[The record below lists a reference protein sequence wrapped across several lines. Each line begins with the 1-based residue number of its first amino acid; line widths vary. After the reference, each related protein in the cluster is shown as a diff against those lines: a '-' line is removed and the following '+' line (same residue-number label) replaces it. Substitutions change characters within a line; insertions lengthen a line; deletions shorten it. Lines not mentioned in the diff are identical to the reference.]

1 MADNNID
8 QKIQSVVGDTIE
20 DAIKNEEPVE
30 IEVVTEEATISDE
43 PLDIGAEFCGNLA
56 EHMDDSELGRISS
69 TLMEE
74 YENDKSS
81 REEWS
86 RTYVQGLDLLGFKY
100 DDRTRPFRGASGV
113 THPLL
118 AEAVTQFSS
127 TAFKEMMPSDGPV
140 RTRVIGKESVEVY
153 QQAQR
158 VKEFMNYQIT
168 NVMEEYTPE
177 LDQML
182 FYLPLSGSTFKKV
195 YYDAQLGRAVSKF
208 IPAEDLIVPY
218 TASDLDSC
226 ERITHVVKQ
235 SENDIRKKQVAGFY
249 RDIELSP
256 TTDNPTYNSANIQGK
271 IDQIDGIQQTGESYI
286 NTLLEM
292 HVDLDLE
299 GYENQDSAGEPTGI
313 KLPYIVTIDEQS
325 GKVLAIR
332 RNYDEGDELFKKK
345 QYFVHFKF
353 LPGLGFY
360 GFGLIHLIGGLSRTA
375 TQALRQLID
384 AGTLSNLP
392 AGFKARGLR
401 IAETDQPLQPG
412 EFRDVDAPSGEIRA
426 GLMPLPYKEP
436 SQTLFALLGFV
447 VQAGQRFAQI
457 ADMQVGD
464 ANQGAPVG
472 TTIALLERGSRIM
485 SSIHKRMYYSMH
497 KEFKLLANVIQTYL
511 PPEYPYMVVGGD
523 RSIKQEDFDERVD
536 IIPVADPNIFSM
548 AQRIQL
554 AQTQLQLAMSAP
566 QLHNVKEA
574 YIRMY
579 EALGV
584 HDIDKIMKLEKPEP
598 MSPTMENQKLIDQD
612 KIEAYEGQNHDAH
625 IQAHLVFGLSPV
637 VQLMPQIGVD
647 INKHILQ
654 HVSLKAKEA
663 VAQQIEQA
671 ERQMGQVAEG
681 TNLEQMT
688 ESQIAALEAQFLG
701 EVKQL
706 QAQMSGEGQPD
717 PVIQLKQQELQQRAM
732 KDQAELQFDQTKL
745 GFEQKK
751 LQQKDEID
759 RARIDSAE
767 DIAQL
772 RANINLQKLDQ
783 QAKGPGFQYKKKGG
797 KV

>member
-1 MADNNID
+1 MAENNID
-8 QKIQSVVGDTIE
+8 QKIQSVVGETIE
-20 DAIKNEEPVE
+20 DAIENKEPVE
-30 IEVVTEEATISDE
+30 IEIVTEETVVDDE
-43 PLDIGAEFCGNLA
+43 PIELDFYANLA
-56 EHMDDSELGRISS
+56 EEMDDSELGRISS
-69 TLMEE
+69 DLMGD

-140 RTRVIGKESVEVY
+140 RTRVVGKESVEVY

-168 NVMEEYTPE
+168 QVMEEYTPE

-208 IPAEDLIVPY
+208 VPAEDLVVPY

-235 SENDIRKKQVAGFY
+235 SNNDIRKKQVNGFY
-249 RDIELSP
+249 RDIELNP
-256 TTDNPTYNSANIQGK
+256 TTENPTYNSANIQGK
-271 IDQIDGIQQTGESYI
+271 IDQIDGIQQTGESMMI
-286 NTLLEM
+286 TLLEF

-299 GYENQDSAGEPTGI
+299 GFENQKDGEETGI
-313 KLPYIVTIDEQS
+313 KLPYIVTLDEQS
-325 GKVLAIR
+325 GKILAIR
-332 RNYDEGDELFKKK
+332 RNYVEGDELFKKQ
-345 QYFVHFKF
+345 QYFVHYKF

-384 AGTLSNLP
+384 AGTLANLP
-392 AGFKARGLR
+392 AGFKTRGLR
-401 IAETDQPLQPG
+401 IKDSDEPLQPG
-412 EFRDVDAPSGEIRA
+412 EFRDVDAPSGAIRE

-485 SSIHKRMYYSMH
+485 SSIHKRMYYAMQQ
-497 KEFKLLANVIQTYL
+497 EFKLLASVIQTCL
-511 PPEYPYMVVGGD
+511 PEEYPYNVVGGE
-523 RSIKQEDFDERVD
+523 RSIKQTDFDERVD
-536 IIPVADPNIFSM
+536 IIPIADPNIFSM

-554 AQTQLQLAMSAP
+554 AQTQLQLATSAP

-574 YIRMY
+574 YVRMY

-598 MSPTMENQKLIDQD
+598 MSPSMENQKLIDED

-625 IQAHLVFGLSPV
+625 IQAHLILGLGPI
-637 VQLMPQIGVD
+637 VQLMPQIGVE
-647 INKHILQ
+647 INKHVLQ
-654 HVSLKAKEA
+654 HVTLKAEEA
-663 VAQQIEQA
+663 VAAQIEQA
-671 ERQMGQVAEG
+671 EQQMGQVAEG
-681 TNLEQMT
+681 AKLEAMT
-688 ESQIAALEAQFLG
+688 ESQIATLEAQFLQ
-701 EVKQL
+701 EVQQL
-706 QAQMSGEGQPD
+706 QSQMSGEGEPD

-732 KDQAELQFDQTKL
+732 NDQAKLKYDQQRL
-745 GFEQKK
+745 GFEQNK
-751 LQQKDEID
+751 LQQKDSVD
-759 RARIDSAE
+759 HARIDSQE

-772 RANINLQKLDQ
+772 RANINLKKLDAQ
-783 QAKGPGFQYKKKGG
+783 GKGPGFQYKKNGSG
-797 KV
+797 K

>member
-1 MADNNID
+1 MAENNID
-8 QKIQSVVGDTIE
+8 QKIQSVVGETIE
-20 DAIKNEEPVE
+20 DAIQNEEPVDIE
-30 IEVVTEEATISDE
+30 IVSEETIITDE
-43 PLDIGAEFCGNLA
+43 PLNAKDDFFANLA
-56 EHMDDSELGRISS
+56 EDMDDTDLGRISS
-69 TLMEE
+69 DLMEE

-81 REEWS
+81 RQEWS
-86 RTYVQGLDLLGFKY
+86 QTYVQGLDLLGFKY

-140 RTRVIGKESVEVY
+140 RTRVMGKESVEVF

-168 NVMEEYTPE
+168 QVMKEYTPE

-195 YYDAQLGRAVSKF
+195 YYDGTLDRAVSKF
-208 IPAEDLIVPY
+208 VPAEDLIVPY
-218 TASDLDSC
+218 TATDLDSC

-249 RDIELSP
+249 RDIELNP
-256 TTDNPTYNSANIQGK
+256 TSEDPTYNSANIQGK
-271 IDQIDGIQQTGESYI
+271 IDQIDGVQQTGESYMI
-286 NTLLEM
+286 TLLEM

-299 GYENQDSAGEPTGI
+299 GYENKDDKGEQTKI
-313 KLPYIVTIDEQS
+313 KLPYIVTMDEQS

-332 RNYDEGDELFKKK
+332 RNYDEDDPLYKKK

-392 AGFKARGLR
+392 AGFKTRGLR
-401 IAETDQPLQPG
+401 IADNDSPLQPG
-412 EFRDVDAPSGEIRA
+412 EFRDVDAPSGAIRE

-436 SQTLFALLGFV
+436 STTLFNLLGFV
-447 VQAGQRFAQI
+447 VQAGQRFAQV

-485 SSIHKRMYYSMH
+485 SSIHKRMYYSMQ
-497 KEFKLLANVIQTYL
+497 KEFKLLANVIQTCL
-511 PPEYPYMVVGGD
+511 PNEYPYAVVGGE
-523 RSIKQEDFDERVD
+523 RSIKQSDFDNRVD

-554 AQTQLQLAMSAP
+554 AQTQLQLATSAP

-584 HDIDKIMKLEKPEP
+584 KDIDKIMKLEKPEP
-598 MSPTMENQKLIDQD
+598 MSPTQENQKLIDQD

-625 IQAHLVFGLSPV
+625 IQAHIVFGLSPI
-637 VQLMPQIGVD
+637 VQLMPQIAVD
-647 INKHILQ
+647 LNKHILE
-654 HVSLKAKEA
+654 HVTLKAKEA
-663 VAQQIEQA
+663 VAGQIEQA
-671 ERQMGQVAEG
+671 EQQMGQVAEG
-681 TNLEQMT
+681 ENIEDMT
-688 ESQIAALEAQFLG
+688 QSQIATLEAQFMQ

-706 QAQMSGEGQPD
+706 QSQLSGEGEPD
-717 PVIQLKQQELQQRAM
+717 PVIALKQQELQQRAM
-732 KDQAELQFDQTKL
+732 NDQQRLQYDQQRL
-745 GFEQKK
+745 GFDQKK

-759 RARIDSAE
+759 RARIDSSE

-772 RANINLQKLDQ
+772 RANVNLKKFKKD
-783 QAKGPGFQYKKKGG
+783 AKGPGFQYIKNGG
-797 KV
+797 

>member
-1 MADNNID
+1 MAENNID
-8 QKIQSVVGDTIE
+8 QKIQSVVGETIE
-20 DAIKNEEPVE
+20 DAIQNEEPVDIE
-30 IEVVTEEATISDE
+30 IVSEETIITDE
-43 PLDIGAEFCGNLA
+43 PLNAKDDFFANLA
-56 EHMDDSELGRISS
+56 EDMDDSDLGRISS
-69 TLMEE
+69 DLMEE

-81 REEWS
+81 RQEWS
-86 RTYVQGLDLLGFKY
+86 QTYVQGLDLLGFKY

-118 AEAVTQFSS
+118 AEAVTQFSA

-140 RTRVIGKESVEVY
+140 RTRVMGKESVEVF

-168 NVMEEYTPE
+168 QVMEEYTPE

-195 YYDAQLGRAVSKF
+195 YYDGTLDRAVSKF
-208 IPAEDLIVPY
+208 VPAEDLIVPY
-218 TASDLDSC
+218 TATDLDSC

-249 RDIELSP
+249 RDIELNP
-256 TTDNPTYNSANIQGK
+256 TAEDPTYNSANIQGK
-271 IDQIDGIQQTGESYI
+271 IDQIDGVQQTGESYMI
-286 NTLLEM
+286 TLLEM

-299 GYENQDSAGEPTGI
+299 GYENKDDKGEQTKI
-313 KLPYIVTIDEQS
+313 KLPYIVTMDEQS
-325 GKVLAIR
+325 GKVLSIR
-332 RNYDEGDELFKKK
+332 RNYDEDDSLYKKK

-392 AGFKARGLR
+392 AGFKTRGLR
-401 IAETDQPLQPG
+401 IADNDTPLQPG
-412 EFRDVDAPSGEIRA
+412 EFRDVDAPSGAIRE

-436 SQTLFALLGFV
+436 STTLFNLLGFV
-447 VQAGQRFAQI
+447 VQAGQRFAQV

-485 SSIHKRMYYSMH
+485 SSIHKRMYYSMQ
-497 KEFKLLANVIQTYL
+497 KEFKLLANVIQTCL
-511 PPEYPYMVVGGD
+511 PNEYPYAVVGGE
-523 RSIKQEDFDERVD
+523 RSIKQSDFDNRVD
-536 IIPVADPNIFSM
+536 IVPVADPNIFSM

-554 AQTQLQLAMSAP
+554 AQTQLQLATSAP

-584 HDIDKIMKLEKPEP
+584 KDIDKIMKLEKPEP
-598 MSPTMENQKLIDQD
+598 MSPTQENQKLIDQD

-625 IQAHLVFGLSPV
+625 IQAHIVFGLSPI
-637 VQLMPQIGVD
+637 VQLMPQIAVD
-647 INKHILQ
+647 LNKHILE
-654 HVSLKAKEA
+654 HVTLKAKEA
-663 VAQQIEQA
+663 VAGQIEQA
-671 ERQMGQVAEG
+671 EQQMGQAAEG
-681 TNLEQMT
+681 ENIEDMT
-688 ESQIAALEAQFLG
+688 QSQIATLEAQFMQ

-706 QAQMSGEGQPD
+706 QSQLSGEGEQD
-717 PVIQLKQQELQQRAM
+717 PVIALKQQELQQRAM
-732 KDQAELQFDQTKL
+732 NDQQRLQYDQQRL
-745 GFEQKK
+745 GFDQKK

-759 RARIDSAE
+759 KARIDSSE

-772 RANINLQKLDQ
+772 RANVNLKKFKKDQ
-783 QAKGPGFQYKKKGG
+783 KGPGFQYIKNGG
-797 KV
+797 

>member
-1 MADNNID
+1 MAENNID
-8 QKIQSVVGDTIE
+8 QKIQSVVGETIE
-20 DAIKNEEPVE
+20 DAIQNEEPVDIE
-30 IEVVTEEATISDE
+30 IVSEETIITDE
-43 PLDIGAEFCGNLA
+43 PLNAKDDFFANLA
-56 EHMDDSELGRISS
+56 EDMDDTDLGRISS
-69 TLMEE
+69 DLMEE

-81 REEWS
+81 RQEWS
-86 RTYVQGLDLLGFKY
+86 QTYVQGLDLLGFKY

-140 RTRVIGKESVEVY
+140 RTRVMGKESVEVF

-168 NVMEEYTPE
+168 QVMEEYTPE

-195 YYDAQLGRAVSKF
+195 YYDGTLDRAVSKF
-208 IPAEDLIVPY
+208 VPAEDLIVPY
-218 TASDLDSC
+218 TATDLDSC

-249 RDIELSP
+249 RDIELNP
-256 TTDNPTYNSANIQGK
+256 TSEDPTYNSANIQGK
-271 IDQIDGIQQTGESYI
+271 IDQIDGVQQTGESYMI
-286 NTLLEM
+286 TLLEM

-299 GYENQDSAGEPTGI
+299 GYENKDDKGEQTKI
-313 KLPYIVTIDEQS
+313 KLPYIVTMDEQS

-332 RNYDEGDELFKKK
+332 RNYDEDDPLYKKK

-392 AGFKARGLR
+392 AGFKTRGLR
-401 IAETDQPLQPG
+401 IADNDSPLQPG
-412 EFRDVDAPSGEIRA
+412 EFRDVDAPSGAIRE

-436 SQTLFALLGFV
+436 STTLFNLLGFV
-447 VQAGQRFAQI
+447 VQAGQRFAQV

-485 SSIHKRMYYSMH
+485 SSIHKRMYYSMQ
-497 KEFKLLANVIQTYL
+497 KEFKLLANVIQTCL
-511 PPEYPYMVVGGD
+511 PNEYPYAVVGGE
-523 RSIKQEDFDERVD
+523 RSIKQSDFDDRVD

-554 AQTQLQLAMSAP
+554 AQTQLQLATSAP

-584 HDIDKIMKLEKPEP
+584 KDIDKIMKLEKPEP
-598 MSPTMENQKLIDQD
+598 MSPTQENQKLIDQD

-625 IQAHLVFGLSPV
+625 IQAHIVFGLSPI
-637 VQLMPQIGVD
+637 VQLMPQIAVD
-647 INKHILQ
+647 LNKHILE
-654 HVSLKAKEA
+654 HVTLKAKEA
-663 VAQQIEQA
+663 VAGQIEQA
-671 ERQMGQVAEG
+671 EQQMGQVAEG
-681 TNLEQMT
+681 ENIEDMT
-688 ESQIAALEAQFLG
+688 QSQIATLEAQFMQ

-706 QAQMSGEGQPD
+706 QSQLSGEGEPD
-717 PVIQLKQQELQQRAM
+717 PVIALKQQELQQRAM
-732 KDQAELQFDQTKL
+732 NDQQRLQYDQQRL
-745 GFEQKK
+745 GFDQKK

-759 RARIDSAE
+759 RARIDSSE

-772 RANINLQKLDQ
+772 RANVNLKKFKKD
-783 QAKGPGFQYKKKGG
+783 AKGPGFQYIKNGG
-797 KV
+797 

>member
-1 MADNNID
+1 MAENNID
-8 QKIQSVVGDTIE
+8 QKIQSVVGETIE
-20 DAIKNEEPVE
+20 DAIENKEPVE
-30 IEVVTEEATISDE
+30 IEIVTEETIVDDE
-43 PLDIGAEFCGNLA
+43 PIEVDFYANLA
-56 EHMDDSELGRISS
+56 EEMDDSELGRISS
-69 TLMEE
+69 DLMGD

-118 AEAVTQFSS
+118 AEAATQFSA

-140 RTRVIGKESVEVY
+140 RTRVVGKESVEVY

-168 NVMEEYTPE
+168 QVMEEYTPE

-208 IPAEDLIVPY
+208 VPAEDLIVPY

-235 SENDIRKKQVAGFY
+235 SDNDIRKKQVNGFY

-256 TTDNPTYNSANIQGK
+256 TTENPTYNSANIKGK
-271 IDQIDGIQQTGESYI
+271 IDQIDGIQQTGESMMV
-286 NTLLEM
+286 TLLEF

-299 GYENQDSAGEPTGI
+299 GFENQKDGEETGI
-313 KLPYIVTIDEQS
+313 KLPYIVTLDEQS
-325 GKVLAIR
+325 GKILAIR
-332 RNYDEGDELFKKK
+332 RNYTEGDELFKKQ

-384 AGTLSNLP
+384 AGTLANLP
-392 AGFKARGLR
+392 AGFKTRGLR
-401 IAETDQPLQPG
+401 IKDSDEPLQPG
-412 EFRDVDAPSGEIRA
+412 EFRDVDAPSGAIRE

-447 VQAGQRFAQI
+447 VQAGQRFAQV

-485 SSIHKRMYYSMH
+485 SSIHKRMYYAMQQ
-497 KEFKLLANVIQTYL
+497 EFRLLACVIQTCL
-511 PPEYPYMVVGGD
+511 PEEYPYNVVGGE
-523 RSIKQEDFDERVD
+523 RSIKQTDFDERVD
-536 IIPVADPNIFSM
+536 IIPIADPNIFSM

-554 AQTQLQLAMSAP
+554 AQTQLQLATSAP

-598 MSPTMENQKLIDQD
+598 MSPSMENQKLIEED

-625 IQAHLVFGLSPV
+625 IQAHLVLGLSPI
-637 VQLMPQIGVD
+637 VQLMPQIG
-647 INKHILQ
+647 IELNKHILQ
-654 HVSLKAKEA
+654 HVTIKAKEA
-663 VAQQIEQA
+663 VAMQIEQA
-671 ERQMGQVAEG
+671 EQQMGQVAEG
-681 TNLEQMT
+681 GNLEAMT
-688 ESQIAALEAQFLG
+688 ESQIATLEAQFLQ
-701 EVKQL
+701 EVQQL
-706 QAQMSGEGQPD
+706 QSQMSGEGEPD

-732 KDQAELQFDQTKL
+732 NDQAKLQYDQQRL
-745 GFEQKK
+745 GFEQTK
-751 LQQKDEID
+751 LQQKDSID
-759 RARIDSAE
+759 NARIDSQE

-772 RANINLQKLDQ
+772 RANINLKKLDAQ
-783 QAKGPGFQYKKKGG
+783 GKGPGFQYKKNGSG
-797 KV
+797 K

>member
-1 MADNNID
+1 MAENNID
-8 QKIQSVVGDTIE
+8 QKIQSVVGETIE
-20 DAIKNEEPVE
+20 DAIQNEEPVDIE
-30 IEVVTEEATISDE
+30 IVSEETIITDE
-43 PLDIGAEFCGNLA
+43 PLNAKDDFFANLA
-56 EHMDDSELGRISS
+56 EDMDDSDLGRISS
-69 TLMEE
+69 DLMEE

-81 REEWS
+81 RQEWS
-86 RTYVQGLDLLGFKY
+86 QTYVQGLDLLGFKY

-118 AEAVTQFSS
+118 AEAVTQFSA

-140 RTRVIGKESVEVY
+140 RTRVMGKESVEVF

-168 NVMEEYTPE
+168 QVMEEYTPE

-195 YYDAQLGRAVSKF
+195 YYDGTLDRAVSKF
-208 IPAEDLIVPY
+208 VPAEDLIVPY
-218 TASDLDSC
+218 TATDLDSC

-249 RDIELSP
+249 RDIELNP
-256 TTDNPTYNSANIQGK
+256 TAEDPTYNSANIQGK
-271 IDQIDGIQQTGESYI
+271 IDQIDGVQQTGESYMI
-286 NTLLEM
+286 TLLEM

-299 GYENQDSAGEPTGI
+299 GYENKDDKGEQTKI
-313 KLPYIVTIDEQS
+313 KLPYIVTMDEQS

-332 RNYDEGDELFKKK
+332 RNYDEDDPLYKKK

-392 AGFKARGLR
+392 AGFKTRGLR
-401 IAETDQPLQPG
+401 IADNDTPLQPG
-412 EFRDVDAPSGEIRA
+412 EFRDVDAPSGAIRE

-436 SQTLFALLGFV
+436 STTLFNLLGFV
-447 VQAGQRFAQI
+447 VQAGQRFAQV

-485 SSIHKRMYYSMH
+485 SSIHKRMYYSMQ
-497 KEFKLLANVIQTYL
+497 KEFKLLANVIQTCL
-511 PPEYPYMVVGGD
+511 PNEYPYAVVGGE
-523 RSIKQEDFDERVD
+523 RSIKQSDFDDRVD

-554 AQTQLQLAMSAP
+554 AQTQLQLATSAP

-584 HDIDKIMKLEKPEP
+584 KDIDKIMKLEKPEP
-598 MSPTMENQKLIDQD
+598 MSPTQENQKLIDQD

-625 IQAHLVFGLSPV
+625 IQAHIVFGLSPI
-637 VQLMPQIGVD
+637 VQLMPQIAVD
-647 INKHILQ
+647 LNKHILE
-654 HVSLKAKEA
+654 HVTLQAKEA
-663 VAQQIEQA
+663 VAGQIEQA
-671 ERQMGQVAEG
+671 EQQMGQVAEG
-681 TNLEQMT
+681 ENIEDMT
-688 ESQIAALEAQFLG
+688 QSQIATLEAQFMQ

-706 QAQMSGEGQPD
+706 QSQLSGEGEPD
-717 PVIQLKQQELQQRAM
+717 PVIALKQQELQQRAM
-732 KDQAELQFDQTKL
+732 NDQQRLQYDQQRL
-745 GFEQKK
+745 GFDQKK

-759 RARIDSAE
+759 RARIDSSE

-772 RANINLQKLDQ
+772 RANVNLKKFKKD
-783 QAKGPGFQYKKKGG
+783 AKGPGFQYIKNGG
-797 KV
+797 

>member
-1 MADNNID
+1 MAENNID
-8 QKIQSVVGDTIE
+8 QKIQSVVGETIE
-20 DAIKNEEPVE
+20 DAIQNEEPVDIE
-30 IEVVTEEATISDE
+30 IVSEETIVTDE
-43 PLDIGAEFCGNLA
+43 PLNAKDDFFANLA
-56 EHMDDSELGRISS
+56 EDMDDTDLGRISS
-69 TLMEE
+69 NLMEE

-81 REEWS
+81 RDEWS
-86 RTYVQGLDLLGFKY
+86 QTYVQGLDLLGFKY

-118 AEAVTQFSS
+118 AEAVTQFSA

-140 RTRVIGKESVEVY
+140 RTRVVGKESVEVY

-168 NVMEEYTPE
+168 QVMEEYTPE

-195 YYDAQLGRAVSKF
+195 YYDGTLDRAVSKF
-208 IPAEDLIVPY
+208 VPAEDLIVPY
-218 TASDLDSC
+218 TATDLDSC

-249 RDIELSP
+249 RDIELNP
-256 TTDNPTYNSANIQGK
+256 TAEDPTYNAANIQGK
-271 IDQIDGIQQTGESYI
+271 IDQIDGIQQTGESYMI
-286 NTLLEM
+286 TLLEI

-299 GYENQDSAGEPTGI
+299 GYENKDDKGEQTKI
-313 KLPYIVTIDEQS
+313 KLPYIVTMDEQS

-332 RNYDEGDELFKKK
+332 RNYAEDDPLYKKK

-392 AGFKARGLR
+392 AGFKTRGLR
-401 IAETDQPLQPG
+401 IADNDSPLQPG
-412 EFRDVDAPSGEIRA
+412 EFRDVDAPSGAIRE

-436 SQTLFALLGFV
+436 STTLFNLLGFV
-447 VQAGQRFAQI
+447 VQAGQRFAQV

-485 SSIHKRMYYSMH
+485 SSIHKRMYYSMQ
-497 KEFKLLANVIQTYL
+497 KEFKLLANVIQTCL
-511 PPEYPYMVVGGD
+511 PNEYPYAVVGGE
-523 RSIKQEDFDERVD
+523 RSIKQSDFDNRVD

-554 AQTQLQLAMSAP
+554 AQTQLQLATSAP

-584 HDIDKIMKLEKPEP
+584 KDIDKIMKLEKPEP
-598 MSPTMENQKLIDQD
+598 MSPTQENQKLIDQD

-625 IQAHLVFGLSPV
+625 IQAHIVFGLSPIT
-637 VQLMPQIGVD
+637 QLMPQIAVD
-647 INKHILQ
+647 LNKHILE
-654 HVSLKAKEA
+654 HVTLKAKEA
-663 VAQQIEQA
+663 VAGQIEQA
-671 ERQMGQVAEG
+671 EQQMGQVAEG
-681 TNLEQMT
+681 ENLEDMT
-688 ESQIAALEAQFLG
+688 QAQIATLEAQFMQ

-706 QAQMSGEGQPD
+706 QSQLSGEGEPD
-717 PVIQLKQQELQQRAM
+717 PVIALKQQELQQRAM
-732 KDQAELQFDQTKL
+732 NDQQRLQYDQQRLGFDQ
-745 GFEQKK
+745 QK

-759 RARIDSAE
+759 RARIDSSE

-772 RANINLQKLDQ
+772 RANVNLNKFKKD
-783 QAKGPGFQYKKKGG
+783 AKGPGFQYIKNGG
-797 KV
+797 

>member
-1 MADNNID
+1 MAENNID
-8 QKIQSVVGDTIE
+8 QKIQSVVGETIE
-20 DAIKNEEPVE
+20 DAIQNEEPVDIE
-30 IEVVTEEATISDE
+30 IVSEETIVTDE
-43 PLDIGAEFCGNLA
+43 PLNAKDDFFANLA
-56 EHMDDSELGRISS
+56 EDMDDTDLGRISS
-69 TLMEE
+69 NLMEE

-81 REEWS
+81 RDEWS
-86 RTYVQGLDLLGFKY
+86 QTYVQGLDLLGFKY

-118 AEAVTQFSS
+118 AEAVTQFSA

-140 RTRVIGKESVEVY
+140 RTRVVGKESVEVY

-168 NVMEEYTPE
+168 QVMEEYTPE

-195 YYDAQLGRAVSKF
+195 YYDGTLDRAVSKF
-208 IPAEDLIVPY
+208 VPAEDLIVPY
-218 TASDLDSC
+218 TATDLDSC

-249 RDIELSP
+249 RDIELNP
-256 TTDNPTYNSANIQGK
+256 TAEDPTYNAANIQGK
-271 IDQIDGIQQTGESYI
+271 IDQIDGIQQTGESYMI
-286 NTLLEM
+286 TLLEI

-299 GYENQDSAGEPTGI
+299 GYENKDDKGEQTKI
-313 KLPYIVTIDEQS
+313 KLPYIVTMDEQS

-332 RNYDEGDELFKKK
+332 RNYAEDDPLYKKK

-392 AGFKARGLR
+392 AGFKTRGLR
-401 IAETDQPLQPG
+401 IADNDSPLQPG
-412 EFRDVDAPSGEIRA
+412 EFRDVDAPSGAIRE

-436 SQTLFALLGFV
+436 STTLFNLLGFV
-447 VQAGQRFAQI
+447 VQAGQRFAQV

-485 SSIHKRMYYSMH
+485 SSIHKRMYYSMQ
-497 KEFKLLANVIQTYL
+497 KEFKLLANVIQTCL
-511 PPEYPYMVVGGD
+511 PNEYPYAVVGGE
-523 RSIKQEDFDERVD
+523 RSIKQSDFDDRVD
-536 IIPVADPNIFSM
+536 IITVADPNIFSM

-554 AQTQLQLAMSAP
+554 AQTQLQLATSAP

-584 HDIDKIMKLEKPEP
+584 KDIDKIMKLEKPEP
-598 MSPTMENQKLIDQD
+598 MSPTQENQKLIDQD

-625 IQAHLVFGLSPV
+625 IQAHIVFGLSPIT
-637 VQLMPQIGVD
+637 QLMPQIAVD
-647 INKHILQ
+647 LNKHILE
-654 HVSLKAKEA
+654 HVTLKAKEA
-663 VAQQIEQA
+663 VAGQIEQA
-671 ERQMGQVAEG
+671 EQQMGQVAEG
-681 TNLEQMT
+681 ENLEDMT
-688 ESQIAALEAQFLG
+688 QAQIATLEAQFMQ

-706 QAQMSGEGQPD
+706 QSQLSGEGEPD
-717 PVIQLKQQELQQRAM
+717 PVIALKQQELQQRAM
-732 KDQAELQFDQTKL
+732 NDQQRLQYDQQRLGFDQ
-745 GFEQKK
+745 QK

-759 RARIDSAE
+759 RARIDSSE

-772 RANINLQKLDQ
+772 RANVNLNKFKKD
-783 QAKGPGFQYKKKGG
+783 AKGPGFEYIKNGG
-797 KV
+797 

>member
-1 MADNNID
+1 MAENNID
-8 QKIQSVVGDTIE
+8 QKIQSVVGETIE
-20 DAIKNEEPVE
+20 DAIQNEEPVDIE
-30 IEVVTEEATISDE
+30 IVSEETIITDE
-43 PLDIGAEFCGNLA
+43 PLNAKDDFFANLA
-56 EHMDDSELGRISS
+56 EDMDDTDLGRISS
-69 TLMEE
+69 DLMEE

-81 REEWS
+81 RQEWS
-86 RTYVQGLDLLGFKY
+86 QTYVQGLDLLGFKY
-100 DDRTRPFRGASGV
+100 DDRTKPFRGASGV

-140 RTRVIGKESVEVY
+140 RTRVMGKESVEVF

-168 NVMEEYTPE
+168 QVMEEYTPE

-195 YYDAQLGRAVSKF
+195 YYDGTLDRAVSKF
-208 IPAEDLIVPY
+208 VPAEDLIVPY
-218 TASDLDSC
+218 TATDLDSC

-249 RDIELSP
+249 RDIELNP
-256 TTDNPTYNSANIQGK
+256 TAEDPTYNSANIQGK
-271 IDQIDGIQQTGESYI
+271 IDQIDGVQQTGESYMI
-286 NTLLEM
+286 TLLEM

-299 GYENQDSAGEPTGI
+299 GYENKNDKGEQTKI
-313 KLPYIVTIDEQS
+313 KLPYIVTMDEQS

-332 RNYDEGDELFKKK
+332 RNYDEDDPLYKKK

-392 AGFKARGLR
+392 AGFKTRGLR
-401 IAETDQPLQPG
+401 IADNDSPLQPG
-412 EFRDVDAPSGEIRA
+412 EFRDVDAPSGAIRE

-436 SQTLFALLGFV
+436 STTLFNLLGFV
-447 VQAGQRFAQI
+447 VQAGQRFAQV

-485 SSIHKRMYYSMH
+485 SSIHKRMYYSMQ
-497 KEFKLLANVIQTYL
+497 KEFKLLANVIQTCL
-511 PPEYPYMVVGGD
+511 PNEYPYAVVGGE
-523 RSIKQEDFDERVD
+523 RSIKQSDFDNRVD

-554 AQTQLQLAMSAP
+554 AQTQLQLATSAP

-584 HDIDKIMKLEKPEP
+584 KDIDKIMKLEKPEP
-598 MSPTMENQKLIDQD
+598 MSPTQENQKLIDQD

-625 IQAHLVFGLSPV
+625 IQAHIVFGLSPI
-637 VQLMPQIGVD
+637 VQLMPQIAVD
-647 INKHILQ
+647 LNKHILE
-654 HVSLKAKEA
+654 HVTLKAKEA
-663 VAQQIEQA
+663 VAGQIEQA
-671 ERQMGQVAEG
+671 EQQMGQVAEG
-681 TNLEQMT
+681 ENIEDMT
-688 ESQIAALEAQFLG
+688 QSQIATLEAQFMQ

-706 QAQMSGEGQPD
+706 QSQLSGEGEPD
-717 PVIQLKQQELQQRAM
+717 PVIALKQQELQQRAM
-732 KDQAELQFDQTKL
+732 NDQQRLQYDQQRLGFDQ
-745 GFEQKK
+745 QK

-772 RANINLQKLDQ
+772 RANVNLKKFKKD
-783 QAKGPGFQYKKKGG
+783 AKGPGFQYIKNGG
-797 KV
+797 

>member
-1 MADNNID
+1 MAENNID
-8 QKIQSVVGDTIE
+8 QKIQSVVGETIE
-20 DAIKNEEPVE
+20 DAIQNEEPVDIE
-30 IEVVTEEATISDE
+30 IVSEETIITDE
-43 PLDIGAEFCGNLA
+43 PLNAKDDFFANLA
-56 EHMDDSELGRISS
+56 EDMDDSDLGRISS
-69 TLMEE
+69 DLMEE

-81 REEWS
+81 RQEWS
-86 RTYVQGLDLLGFKY
+86 QTYVQGLDLLGFKY

-118 AEAVTQFSS
+118 AEAVTQFSA

-140 RTRVIGKESVEVY
+140 RTRVMGKESVEVF

-168 NVMEEYTPE
+168 QVMEEYTPE

-195 YYDAQLGRAVSKF
+195 YYDGTLDRAVSKF
-208 IPAEDLIVPY
+208 VPAEDLIVPY
-218 TASDLDSC
+218 TATDLDSC

-249 RDIELSP
+249 RDIELNP
-256 TTDNPTYNSANIQGK
+256 TAEDPTYNSANIQGK
-271 IDQIDGIQQTGESYI
+271 IDQIDGVQQTGESYMI
-286 NTLLEM
+286 TLLEM

-299 GYENQDSAGEPTGI
+299 GYENKDDKGEQTKI
-313 KLPYIVTIDEQS
+313 KLPYIVTMDEQS

-332 RNYDEGDELFKKK
+332 RNYDEDDPLYKKK

-392 AGFKARGLR
+392 AGFKTRGLR
-401 IAETDQPLQPG
+401 IADNDTPLQPG
-412 EFRDVDAPSGEIRA
+412 EFRDVDAPSGAIRE

-436 SQTLFALLGFV
+436 STTLFNLLGFV
-447 VQAGQRFAQI
+447 VQAGQRFAQV

-485 SSIHKRMYYSMH
+485 SSIHKRMYYSMQ
-497 KEFKLLANVIQTYL
+497 KEFKLLANVIQTCL
-511 PPEYPYMVVGGD
+511 PNEYPYAVVGGE
-523 RSIKQEDFDERVD
+523 RSIKQSDFDDRVD

-554 AQTQLQLAMSAP
+554 AQTQLQLATSAP

-584 HDIDKIMKLEKPEP
+584 KDIDKIMKLEKPEP
-598 MSPTMENQKLIDQD
+598 MSPTQENQKLIDQD

-625 IQAHLVFGLSPV
+625 IQAHIVFGLSPI
-637 VQLMPQIGVD
+637 VQLMPQIAVD
-647 INKHILQ
+647 LNKHILE
-654 HVSLKAKEA
+654 HVTLKAKEA
-663 VAQQIEQA
+663 VAGQIEQA
-671 ERQMGQVAEG
+671 EQQMGQVAEG
-681 TNLEQMT
+681 ENIEDMT
-688 ESQIAALEAQFLG
+688 QSQIATLEAQFMQ

-706 QAQMSGEGQPD
+706 QSQLSGEGEPD
-717 PVIQLKQQELQQRAM
+717 PVIALKQQELQQRAM
-732 KDQAELQFDQTKL
+732 NDQQRLQYDQQRL
-745 GFEQKK
+745 GFDQKK

-759 RARIDSAE
+759 RARIDSSE

-772 RANINLQKLDQ
+772 RANVNLKKFKKD
-783 QAKGPGFQYKKKGG
+783 AKGPGFQYIKNGG
-797 KV
+797 

>member
-1 MADNNID
+1 MAENNID
-8 QKIQSVVGDTIE
+8 QKIQSVVGETIE
-20 DAIKNEEPVE
+20 DAIQNEEPVDIE
-30 IEVVTEEATISDE
+30 IVSEETIITDE
-43 PLDIGAEFCGNLA
+43 PLNAKDDFFANLA
-56 EHMDDSELGRISS
+56 EDMDDTDLGRISS
-69 TLMEE
+69 DLMEE

-81 REEWS
+81 RQEWS
-86 RTYVQGLDLLGFKY
+86 QTYVQGLDLLGFKY
-100 DDRTRPFRGASGV
+100 DDRTKPFRGASGV

-140 RTRVIGKESVEVY
+140 RTRVMGKESVEVF

-168 NVMEEYTPE
+168 QVMEEYTPE

-195 YYDAQLGRAVSKF
+195 YYDGTLDRAVSKF
-208 IPAEDLIVPY
+208 VPAEDLIVPY
-218 TASDLDSC
+218 TATDLDSC

-249 RDIELSP
+249 RDIELNP
-256 TTDNPTYNSANIQGK
+256 TSEDPTYNSANIQGK
-271 IDQIDGIQQTGESYI
+271 IDQIDGVQQTGESYMI
-286 NTLLEM
+286 TLLEM

-299 GYENQDSAGEPTGI
+299 GYENKDDKGEQTKI
-313 KLPYIVTIDEQS
+313 KLPYIVTMDEQS

-332 RNYDEGDELFKKK
+332 RNYDEDDPLYKKK

-392 AGFKARGLR
+392 AGFKTRGLR
-401 IAETDQPLQPG
+401 IADNDSPLQPG
-412 EFRDVDAPSGEIRA
+412 EFRDVDAPSGAIRE

-436 SQTLFALLGFV
+436 STTLFNLLGFV
-447 VQAGQRFAQI
+447 VQAGQRFAQV

-485 SSIHKRMYYSMH
+485 SSIHKRMYYSMQ
-497 KEFKLLANVIQTYL
+497 KEFKLLANVIQTCL
-511 PPEYPYMVVGGD
+511 PNEYPYAVVGGE
-523 RSIKQEDFDERVD
+523 RSIKQSDFDNRVD

-554 AQTQLQLAMSAP
+554 AQTQLQLATSAP

-584 HDIDKIMKLEKPEP
+584 KDIDKIMKLEKPEP
-598 MSPTMENQKLIDQD
+598 MSPTQENQKLIDQD

-625 IQAHLVFGLSPV
+625 IQAHIVFGLSPI
-637 VQLMPQIGVD
+637 VQLMPQIAVD
-647 INKHILQ
+647 LNKHILE
-654 HVSLKAKEA
+654 HVTLKAKEA
-663 VAQQIEQA
+663 VAGQIEQA
-671 ERQMGQVAEG
+671 EQQMGQVAEG
-681 TNLEQMT
+681 ENIEDMT
-688 ESQIAALEAQFLG
+688 QSQIATLEAQFMQ

-706 QAQMSGEGQPD
+706 QSQLSGEGEPD
-717 PVIQLKQQELQQRAM
+717 PVIALKQQELQQRAM
-732 KDQAELQFDQTKL
+732 NDQQRLQYDQQRL
-745 GFEQKK
+745 GFDQKK

-759 RARIDSAE
+759 RARIDSSE

-772 RANINLQKLDQ
+772 RANVNLKKFKKD
-783 QAKGPGFQYKKKGG
+783 AKGPGFQYIKNGG
-797 KV
+797 

>member
-8 QKIQSVVGDTIE
+8 QKIQSVVGETIE
-20 DAIKNEEPVE
+20 EAIQNEEPVE
-30 IEVVTEEATISDE
+30 IEVVTEETIISDE
-43 PLDIGAEFCGNLA
+43 PEIEEDFYANLA
-56 EHMDDSELGRISS
+56 ENMDDNELGIISS
-69 TLMEE
+69 DLVADF
-74 YENDKSS
+74 ENDKSS
-81 REEWS
+81 RDEWAT
-86 RTYVQGLDLLGFKY
+86 TYTKGLDLLGVKFQE
-100 DDRTRPFRGASGV
+100 RTRPFRGASSV

-140 RTRVIGKESVEVY
+140 RTRVIGKEDVEVY

-195 YYDAQLGRAVSKF
+195 YYDGQLGRAVSKF

-218 TASDLDSC
+218 SASDLDSC
-226 ERITHVVKQ
+226 ERITHVVKLT
-235 SENDIRKKQVAGFY
+235 ENDVRKKQVAGFY
-249 RDIELSP
+249 RDI
-256 TTDNPTYNSANIQGK
+256 DINPAPPETSTYSTGNIQST
-271 IDQIDGIQQTGESYI
+271 ISNLDGIQQTGDSYI
-286 NTLLEM
+286 VTLLEM

-299 GYENQDSAGEPTGI
+299 GYEDVDSSGEPTGI
-313 KLPYIVTIDEQS
+313 KLPYIVTIDETS

-332 RNYDEGDELFKKK
+332 RNYEEGDELYKKK

-384 AGTLSNLP
+384 AGTLANLP
-392 AGFKARGLR
+392 AGFKTRGLR
-401 IAETDQPLQPG
+401 IADNDEPLQPG
-412 EFRDVDAPSGEIRA
+412 EFRDVDAPSGAIRE
-426 GLMPLPYKEP
+426 GLLPLPYKEP
-436 SQTLFALLGFV
+436 SQTLFGLLGFV

-485 SSIHKRMYYSMH
+485 STIHKRMYYSMQ

-511 PPEYPYMVVGGD
+511 PEEYPYAVVGGD
-523 RSIKQEDFDERVD
+523 RAIKQTDFDERVD

-554 AQTQLQLAMSAP
+554 AQTQLQLATSAP

-584 HDIDKIMKLEKPEP
+584 SDIDKIMKLEKPEP
-598 MSPTMENQKLIDQD
+598 MSPSMENRKLIEED

-625 IQAHLVFGLSPV
+625 IQAHVLFGLSPI
-637 VQLMPQIGVD
+637 VQLMPQIGVEL
-647 INKHILQ
+647 NKHILQ
-654 HVSLKAKEA
+654 HVTIKAKEA
-663 VAQQIEQA
+663 VAMQIQQA
-671 ERQMGQVAEG
+671 EQQMGQVAEG
-681 TNLEQMT
+681 ADLEGMSQ
-688 ESQIAALEAQFLG
+688 SQIAVLEAQFMG
-701 EVKQL
+701 EVQQL
-706 QAQMSGEGQPD
+706 QAQMSGSGQPD

-732 KDQAELQFDQTKL
+732 NDQAKLQFDQAKL
-745 GFEQKK
+745 GFEQQK
-751 LQQKDEID
+751 LQQKDAID
-759 RARIDSAE
+759 NARIDSQE

-772 RANINLQKLDQ
+772 RANINLKKLDAQ
-783 QAKGPGFQYKKKGG
+783 GKGPGFQYKNQG
-797 KV
+797 K

>member
-1 MADNNID
+1 MAENNID
-8 QKIQSVVGDTIE
+8 QKIQSVVGETIE
-20 DAIKNEEPVE
+20 DAIQNEEPVDIE
-30 IEVVTEEATISDE
+30 IVSEEVTVSDE
-43 PLDIGAEFCGNLA
+43 PLDAEEDFYCNLSEKMEDA
-56 EHMDDSELGRISS
+56 ELGRISS
-69 TLMEE
+69 NLMEE

-81 REEWS
+81 RDEWS
-86 RTYVQGLDLLGFKY
+86 QTYVQGLDLLGFKY

-127 TAFKEMMPSDGPV
+127 TAFKELMPSDGPV
-140 RTRVIGKESVEVY
+140 RTRVVGKESVEVY

-195 YYDAQLGRAVSKF
+195 YYDAQLDRAVSKF
-208 IPAEDLIVPY
+208 VPAEDLIVPY
-218 TASDLDSC
+218 TATDLDSC

-235 SENDIRKKQVAGFY
+235 SQNDIRKKQVAGFY
-249 RDIELSP
+249 RDIELNP
-256 TTDNPTYNSANIQGK
+256 TAEDPTYNAANIQGK
-271 IDQIDGIQQTGESYI
+271 IDQIDGIQQTGESYMI
-286 NTLLEM
+286 TLLEM

-299 GYENQDSAGEPTGI
+299 GYENKDSSGEPTGI
-313 KLPYIVTIDEQS
+313 KLPYIVTLDEQS
-325 GKVLAIR
+325 GKVLSIR
-332 RNYDEGDELFKKK
+332 RNYEEGDELFKKK

-392 AGFKARGLR
+392 AGFKTRGLR
-401 IAETDQPLQPG
+401 IADNDSPLQPG
-412 EFRDVDAPSGEIRA
+412 EFRDVDAPSGAIRE

-436 SQTLFALLGFV
+436 STTLFNLLGFV
-447 VQAGQRFAQI
+447 VQAGQRFAQV

-485 SSIHKRMYYSMH
+485 SSIHKRMYYSMQ
-497 KEFKLLANVIQTYL
+497 KEFKLLANVIQSYL
-511 PPEYPYMVVGGD
+511 PPEYPYAVVGGD
-523 RSIKQEDFDERVD
+523 RQIKQTDFDERVD
-536 IIPVADPNIFSM
+536 IIPIADPNIFSM

-554 AQTQLQLAMSAP
+554 AQTQLQLATSAP

-574 YIRMY
+574 YVRMY

-584 HDIDKIMKLEKPEP
+584 KDIDKIMKLEKPEP
-598 MSPTMENQKLIDQD
+598 MSPTQENQKLIDQD

-625 IQAHLVFGLSPV
+625 IQAHISFGLSPIA
-637 VQLMPQIGVD
+637 QMMPQISVD
-647 INKHILQ
+647 LSKHILE
-654 HVSLKAKEA
+654 HVTLKAKEA
-663 VAQQIEQA
+663 VAMQIEQA
-671 ERQMGQVAEG
+671 EQQMGQVAEG
-681 TNLEQMT
+681 ADLEQMT
-688 ESQIAALEAQFLG
+688 QSQIAALEAQFLA
-701 EVKQL
+701 ETQQL

-717 PVIQLKQQELQQRAM
+717 PVVQLKQQELQQRAM
-732 KDQAELQFDQTKL
+732 NDQAKLQFDQTKL

-759 RARIDSAE
+759 RARIDSQE

-772 RANINLQKLDQ
+772 RANVNLKKFKKD
-783 QAKGPGFQYKKKGG
+783 AKGPGFEYIKNGG
-797 KV
+797 

>member
-1 MADNNID
+1 MAENNID
-8 QKIQSVVGDTIE
+8 QKIQSVVGETIE
-20 DAIKNEEPVE
+20 DAIQNEEPVDIE
-30 IEVVTEEATISDE
+30 IVSEETIITDE
-43 PLDIGAEFCGNLA
+43 PLNAKDDFFANLA
-56 EHMDDSELGRISS
+56 EDMDDTDLGRISS
-69 TLMEE
+69 DLMEE

-81 REEWS
+81 RQEWS
-86 RTYVQGLDLLGFKY
+86 QTYVQGLDLLGFKY
-100 DDRTRPFRGASGV
+100 DDRTKPFRGASGV

-140 RTRVIGKESVEVY
+140 RTRVMGKESVEVF

-168 NVMEEYTPE
+168 QVMEEYTPE

-195 YYDAQLGRAVSKF
+195 YYDGTLDRAVSKF
-208 IPAEDLIVPY
+208 VPAEDLIVPY
-218 TASDLDSC
+218 TATDLDSC

-249 RDIELSP
+249 RDIELNP
-256 TTDNPTYNSANIQGK
+256 TSEDPTYNSANIQGK
-271 IDQIDGIQQTGESYI
+271 IDQIDGVQQTGESYMI
-286 NTLLEM
+286 TLLEM

-299 GYENQDSAGEPTGI
+299 GYENKDDKGEQTKI
-313 KLPYIVTIDEQS
+313 KLPYIVTMDEQS

-332 RNYDEGDELFKKK
+332 RNYDEDDPLYKKK

-392 AGFKARGLR
+392 AGFKTRGLR
-401 IAETDQPLQPG
+401 IADNDSPLQPG
-412 EFRDVDAPSGEIRA
+412 EFRDVDAPSGAIRE

-436 SQTLFALLGFV
+436 STTLFNLLGFV
-447 VQAGQRFAQI
+447 VQAGQRFAQV

-485 SSIHKRMYYSMH
+485 SSIHKRMYYSMQ
-497 KEFKLLANVIQTYL
+497 KEFKLLANVIQTCL
-511 PPEYPYMVVGGD
+511 PNEYPYAVVGGE
-523 RSIKQEDFDERVD
+523 RSIKQSDFDDRVD

-554 AQTQLQLAMSAP
+554 AQTQLQLATSAP

-584 HDIDKIMKLEKPEP
+584 KDIDKIMKLEKPEP
-598 MSPTMENQKLIDQD
+598 MSPTQENQKLIDQD

-625 IQAHLVFGLSPV
+625 IQAHIVFGLSPI
-637 VQLMPQIGVD
+637 VQLMPQIAVD
-647 INKHILQ
+647 LNKHILE
-654 HVSLKAKEA
+654 HVTLKAKEA
-663 VAQQIEQA
+663 VAGQIEQA
-671 ERQMGQVAEG
+671 EQQMGQVAEG
-681 TNLEQMT
+681 ENIEDMT
-688 ESQIAALEAQFLG
+688 QSQIATLEAQFMQ

-706 QAQMSGEGQPD
+706 QSQLSGEGEPD
-717 PVIQLKQQELQQRAM
+717 PVIALKQQELQQRAM
-732 KDQAELQFDQTKL
+732 NDQQRLQYDQQRL
-745 GFEQKK
+745 GFDQKK

-759 RARIDSAE
+759 RARIDSSE

-772 RANINLQKLDQ
+772 RANVNLKKFKKD
-783 QAKGPGFQYKKKGG
+783 AKGPGFQYIKNGG
-797 KV
+797 

>member
-1 MADNNID
+1 MAENSID
-8 QKIQSVVGDTIE
+8 QKIQSVVGETIE

-30 IEVVTEEATISDE
+30 IEIVSEEVTVSDE
-43 PLDIGAEFCGNLA
+43 PPSVENDFFANLA
-56 EHMDDSELGRISS
+56 EDMEEDELGRISAD
-69 TLMEE
+69 LFDE

-81 REEWS
+81 RDEWS
-86 RTYVQGLDLLGFKY
+86 RTYTQGLDLLGFKY
-100 DDRTRPFRGASGV
+100 EDRSQPFQGASGV

-127 TAFKEMMPSDGPV
+127 TAFKEMMPADGPV
-140 RTRVIGKESVEVY
+140 RTRVVGKESVEVY

-195 YYDAQLGRAVSKF
+195 YYDGQLGRAVSKF
-208 IPAEDLIVPY
+208 VPAEDLVVPY
-218 TASDLDSC
+218 TATDLDSC

-249 RDIELSP
+249 RDIDLSP
-256 TTDNPTYNSANIQGK
+256 SSETTSYSSADIKGK
-271 IDQIDGIQQTGESYI
+271 IDQIDGIQQTGSADI
-286 NTLLEM
+286 ITLLEM

-299 GYENQDSAGEPTGI
+299 GFEDKDKSGEPTGI
-313 KLPYIVTIDEQS
+313 KLPYIVTMEEQS
-325 GKVLAIR
+325 GKVLSIR
-332 RNYDEGDELFKKK
+332 RNYDEGDEFYKKK
-345 QYFVHFKF
+345 QYFVHYKF

-384 AGTLSNLP
+384 AGTLANLP
-392 AGFKARGLR
+392 AGFKTRGLR
-401 IAETDQPLQPG
+401 ITDNDQPLQPG
-412 EFRDVDAPSGEIRA
+412 EFRDVDAPSGAIRE

-464 ANQGAPVG
+464 ANQQAPVG

-485 SSIHKRMYYSMH
+485 SSIHKRMYYAMQ

-511 PPEYPYMVVGGD
+511 PDEYPYQVIGGD
-523 RSIKQEDFDERVD
+523 KSIKQMDFDERVD

-554 AQTQLQLAMSAP
+554 AQTQLQLATSAP
-566 QLHNVKEA
+566 QLHNIKEA
-574 YIRMY
+574 YMRMY

-584 HDIDKIMKLEKPEP
+584 KDIDKIMKLEKPEP
-598 MSPTMENQKLIDQD
+598 MSPTKENQKLIDSD

-625 IQAHLVFGLSPV
+625 IQAHITFGLSPIV
-637 VQLMPQIGVD
+637 NIMPQIAVD
-647 INKHILQ
+647 LNKHILE
-654 HVSLKAKEA
+654 HVSLKARETVDKQIQQAEQTMGQSAQGVQLSEMKEA
-663 VAQQIEQA
+663 
-671 ERQMGQVAEG
+671 QVAV
-681 TNLEQMT
+681 
-688 ESQIAALEAQFLG
+688 LEAQFLA
-701 EVKQL
+701 ETQQL
-706 QAQMSGEGQPD
+706 QSQMSGAGQPD

-732 KDQAELQFDQTKL
+732 SDQAKLQIDQAKL
-745 GFEQKK
+745 GFEQQK
-751 LQQKDEID
+751 LQQKDKID
-759 RARIDSAE
+759 NARIESQE

-772 RANINLQKLDQ
+772 RANINLKKLDAQ
-783 QAKGPGFQYKKKGG
+783 RK
-797 KV
+797 

>member
-140 RTRVIGKESVEVY
+140 RTRVMGKESVEVY

-554 AQTQLQLAMSAP
+554 AQTQLQLATSAP

>member
-1 MADNNID
+1 MAENNID
-8 QKIQSVVGDTIE
+8 QKIQSVVGETIE
-20 DAIKNEEPVE
+20 DAIQNEEPVDIE
-30 IEVVTEEATISDE
+30 IVSEETIITDE
-43 PLDIGAEFCGNLA
+43 PLNAKDDFFANLA
-56 EHMDDSELGRISS
+56 EDMDDTDLGRISS
-69 TLMEE
+69 DLMEE

-81 REEWS
+81 RQEWS
-86 RTYVQGLDLLGFKY
+86 QTYVQGLDLLGFKY

-118 AEAVTQFSS
+118 AEAVTQFSA

-140 RTRVIGKESVEVY
+140 RTRVMGKESVEVY

-168 NVMEEYTPE
+168 QVMEEYTPE

-195 YYDAQLGRAVSKF
+195 YYDGTLDRAVSKF
-208 IPAEDLIVPY
+208 VPAEDLIVPY
-218 TASDLDSC
+218 TATDLDSC

-249 RDIELSP
+249 RDIELNP
-256 TTDNPTYNSANIQGK
+256 TADDPTYNAANIQGK
-271 IDQIDGIQQTGESYI
+271 IDQIDGVQQTGESYMI
-286 NTLLEM
+286 TLLEM

-299 GYENQDSAGEPTGI
+299 GFENKDDKGEQTKI
-313 KLPYIVTIDEQS
+313 KLPYIVTMDEQS
-325 GKVLAIR
+325 GKVLSIR
-332 RNYDEGDELFKKK
+332 RNYDEDDPLYKKK

-392 AGFKARGLR
+392 AGFKTRGLR
-401 IAETDQPLQPG
+401 IADNDTPLQPG
-412 EFRDVDAPSGEIRA
+412 EFRDVDAPSGAIRE

-436 SQTLFALLGFV
+436 SVTLFNLLGFV
-447 VQAGQRFAQI
+447 VQAGQRFAQV

-485 SSIHKRMYYSMH
+485 SSIHKRMYYSMQ
-497 KEFKLLANVIQTYL
+497 KEFKLLANVIQTCL
-511 PPEYPYMVVGGD
+511 PNEYPYAVVGGE
-523 RSIKQEDFDERVD
+523 RSIKQSDFDNRVD

-554 AQTQLQLAMSAP
+554 AQTQLQLATSAP

-584 HDIDKIMKLEKPEP
+584 KDIDKIMKLEKPEP
-598 MSPTMENQKLIDQD
+598 MSPTQENQKLIDQD

-625 IQAHLVFGLSPV
+625 IQAHIVFGLSPII
-637 VQLMPQIGVD
+637 QLMPQIAVD
-647 INKHILQ
+647 LNKHILE
-654 HVSLKAKEA
+654 HVTLKAKEA
-663 VAQQIEQA
+663 VAGQIEQA
-671 ERQMGQVAEG
+671 EQQMGQVAEG
-681 TNLEQMT
+681 ENIEDITQA
-688 ESQIAALEAQFLG
+688 QIATLEAQFMQ

-706 QAQMSGEGQPD
+706 QSQLSGEGEPD
-717 PVIQLKQQELQQRAM
+717 PIIALKQQELQQRAM
-732 KDQAELQFDQTKL
+732 NDQQRLQYDQQRLGFDQ
-745 GFEQKK
+745 QK

-759 RARIDSAE
+759 RARIDSSE

-772 RANINLQKLDQ
+772 RANVNLKKFKKD
-783 QAKGPGFQYKKKGG
+783 AKGPGFQYIKNGG
-797 KV
+797 

>member
-8 QKIQSVVGDTIE
+8 QKIQSIVGETIE
-20 DAIKNEEPVE
+20 DAIENEEPVE
-30 IEVVTEEATISDE
+30 IEIVTEETIVDDE
-43 PLDIGAEFCGNLA
+43 PIEQDFYGNLA
-56 EHMDDSELGRISS
+56 EDMDDGDLGVIASD
-69 TLMEE
+69 LMGD
-74 YENDKSS
+74 YENDRAS
-81 REEWS
+81 REEWAH
-86 RTYVQGLDLLGFKY
+86 TYTQGLDLLGVKFQE
-100 DDRTRPFRGASGV
+100 RTRPFRGASSV

-140 RTRVIGKESVEVY
+140 RTRVVGKESVEVY
-153 QQAQR
+153 QQSQR
-158 VKEFMNYQIT
+158 VKEFMNYNLTQ
-168 NVMEEYTPE
+168 VMEEYTPE

-208 IPAEDLIVPY
+208 VPAEDLVVPY

-226 ERITHVVKQ
+226 ERVTHVVKL
-235 SENDIRKKQVAGFY
+235 SENDVRKKQVAGFY
-249 RDIELSP
+249 RDIDITPSSP
-256 TTDNPTYNSANIQGK
+256 DTPTYSTGNIKDAINNLEGLQP
-271 IDQIDGIQQTGESYI
+271 TGESETVSI
-286 NTLLEM
+286 LEF
-292 HVDLDLE
+292 HVNLDLI
-299 GYENQDSAGEPTGI
+299 GYEDKQGDEETGI
-313 KLPYIVTIDEQS
+313 KLPYIVTLEESS
-325 GKVLAIR
+325 GKVLSIR
-332 RNYDEGDELFKKK
+332 RNYDEDDSLFKKK
-345 QYFVHFKF
+345 QYFVHYKF

-384 AGTLSNLP
+384 AGTLANLP
-392 AGFKARGLR
+392 AGFKTRGLR
-401 IAETDQPLQPG
+401 IADNDEPLQPG
-412 EFRDVDAPSGEIRA
+412 EFRDVDAPSGAIRE

-436 SQTLFALLGFV
+436 SQTLFGLLGFV
-447 VQAGQRFAQI
+447 VDAGQRFAQI

-485 SSIHKRMYYSMH
+485 SSIHKRMYYAMQT
-497 KEFKLLANVIQTYL
+497 EFKLLAKVIQTYL
-511 PPEYPYMVVGGD
+511 PEEYPYAVVGGD
-523 RSIKQEDFDERVD
+523 RSIKQTDFDERVD

-554 AQTQLQLAMSAP
+554 AQTQLQLATSAP

-584 HDIDKIMKLEKPEP
+584 SDIDKIMKLEKPEP
-598 MSPTMENQKLIDQD
+598 MSPSMENRKLIEED

-625 IQAHLVFGLSPV
+625 IQAHILFGLSPI
-637 VQLMPQIGVD
+637 VQLMPQIGVEL
-647 INKHILQ
+647 NKHILQ
-654 HVSLKAKEA
+654 HVTIKAKEA

-671 ERQMGQVAEG
+671 EKQMGQVAEG
-681 TNLEQMT
+681 GDLELMS
-688 ESQIAALEAQFLG
+688 EAQIATLEAQFMG
-701 EVKQL
+701 EVQQL

-732 KDQAELQFDQTKL
+732 NDQAKLQFDQSKL
-745 GFEQKK
+745 GFEQQK
-751 LQQKDEID
+751 LQQKDAID
-759 RARIDSAE
+759 NARIDSQE

-772 RANINLQKLDQ
+772 RANINLKKLDAQ
-783 QAKGPGFQYKKKGG
+783 GKGPGFQYKNAK
-797 KV
+797 